1 MNTVLCRTS
10 GESRRRIGFRCV
22 WLAAACLLAAT
33 RLSAADYTYVRI
45 SVPGSVETWANGINA
60 RGDIVGLYHTADGGP
75 FAYVLRNGVYTTI
88 ATPPGAAAL
97 AARRIN
103 SRGDIA
109 GIWHEFDGGT
119 HGFLLSD
126 GQVTRIQRPNSSFTW
141 AFGLN
146 DAGDIVGLSD
156 QGGFLLRDGRFRTV
170 PSGGVRGVDY
180 RMFDVQDNGRVLV
193 GTAISNE
200 GITGFISPRHGEIE
214 HVEYPLPGACT
225 AFRGMNERGD
235 IVGSVATG
243 ECFPPFGD
251 ARGFVLRDGEF
262 TPIHFPG
269 ARGTDA
275 WDINDDGVI
284 VGRYIDSGG
293 HLVGFKAKPNR

>member
-1 MNTVLCRTS
+1 MRTVLCGTAMAPW
-10 GESRRRIGFRCV
+10 SRVGRRCV
-22 WLAAACLLAAT
+22 GFAAVCLLAAT
-33 RLSAADYTYVRI
+33 QLSAADYTYVRI

-60 RGDIVGLYHTADGGP
+60 QGDIVGLYFTADGGP
-75 FAYVLRNGVYTTI
+75 FGYVLRKGVYTTI
-88 ATPPGAAAL
+88 GHPDAEGL

-109 GIWHEFDGGT
+109 GVLHDFDGGL
-119 HGFLLSD
+119 HGFVLSG
-126 GQVTRIQRPNSSFTW
+126 GQLTRIDRPGSTSTF

-146 DAGDIVGLSD
+146 DAGDVVGLW
-156 QGGFLLRDGRFRTV
+156 GGGSFVLRDGKFRTA

-180 RMFDVQDNGRVLV
+180 RLFDIQDNGRVLV
-193 GTAISNE
+193 GTAI
-200 GITGFISPRHGEIE
+200 GPTAITGFISRRHGEIE

-269 ARGTDA
+269 AQGTDA

-284 VGRYIDSGG
+284 VGRYIDGAG